1 MRYYHI
7 SLPNGTQ
14 LGPYD
19 QATLQHM
26 VMTGQIPRDC
36 MAWTEGQ
43 GSWLPLEQV
52 IHIPAA
58 PPMAPNNPQ
67 HPLFEHYQAA
77 MQGNVE
83 SQYYMACCHLNGEHT
98 TKDAAAAVHWLQ
110 AAANQNHYAA
120 CITLANCYG
129 NGVGVKSNP
138 ETALA
143 WCQKAQT
150 ISDTKEV
157 RELITTYT
165 EKAEEAKFTFFD
177 GFCIFALVLLIIFLF
192 GNGSIGNEKGL
203 VAIGFFGLRG
213 IYSVTKLMK
222 KMNKAS

>member
-7 SLPNGTQ
+7 SLPDGTQ

-67 HPLFEHYQAA
+67 HPIYTQYQEA
-77 MQGNVE
+77 MQGDAE
-83 SQYYMACCHLNGEHT
+83 AQYYLACCFLNGEHVQ
-98 TKDAAAAVHWLQ
+98 KDEAAAIPWLQ
-110 AAANQNHYAA
+110 AAAEQNHYKA
-120 CITLANCYG
+120 CVQLANCYG
-129 NGVGVKSNP
+129 QGIGVKENPTAAVEWGKIAAGISN
-138 ETALA
+138 
-143 WCQKAQT
+143 
-150 ISDTKEV
+150 TKEV
-157 RELITTYT
+157 QDLLNTYT
-165 EKAEEAKFTFFD
+165 QKVKESTFTFWDFLSIV
-177 GFCIFALVLLIIFLF
+177 GMIMAIYGICTGNVFGKVKPQVVVACFLV
-192 GNGSIGNEKGL
+192 IGM
-203 VAIGFFGLRG
+203 GLRG
-213 IYSVTKLMK
+213 LAKLTK
-222 KMNKAS
+222 